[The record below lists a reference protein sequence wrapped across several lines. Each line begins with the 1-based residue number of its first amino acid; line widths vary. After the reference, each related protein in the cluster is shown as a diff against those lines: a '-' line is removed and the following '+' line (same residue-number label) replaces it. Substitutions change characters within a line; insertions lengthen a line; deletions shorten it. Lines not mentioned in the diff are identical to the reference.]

1 MRLLISF
8 AALLLSVVLLQLSSG
23 AIAPLDALSGF
34 KVGFSKSEIGL
45 LGSAHFLGFFIGC
58 WWCPR
63 MIGNIGHSR
72 AFAAFAAC
80 GAIAAIAHPML
91 IDPIA
96 WALMRVMT
104 GLCVAGC
111 FTVIEAWLQAKLTNE
126 IRGRVMGSYRVVDIG
141 TSAVAQLMIGVL
153 EPASYVSY
161 NLLAILCCACIFP
174 LTLTRSIAPEVPKT
188 PSLRPIRAAMTSP
201 LGVAGVMVAGVS
213 SSSLRMVGP
222 IYGQEIGLTQ
232 KDIGYFLATV
242 LIGGAL
248 AQFPVGYFADKYDRR
263 WVLIW
268 ISVLSI
274 AVCAALSLFGSTTQ
288 TTIFALAFA
297 FGFTTFPIYSVST
310 SHANDFATPEDRM
323 ELSASLLF
331 CYAIGAILSPVVAA
345 WIIENFGSSALFTF
359 IAMAHVFLVVFGI
372 YRMWARPTSEIR
384 VRYSYMP
391 RTSYYISR
399 LVKRRTLD
407 ED

>member
-1 MRLLISF
+1 
-8 AALLLSVVLLQLSSG
+8 
-23 AIAPLDALSGF
+23 
-34 KVGFSKSEIGL
+34 
-45 LGSAHFLGFFIGC
+45 
-58 WWCPR
+58 

-91 IDPIA
+91 IHPIA

-111 FTVIEAWLQAKLTNE
+111 FTVIESWLQARLTNE

-174 LTLTRSIAPEVPKT
+174 LTLTRASAPEVPKT
-188 PSLRPIRAAMTSP
+188 PSLRPLRAAMTSP

-242 LIGGAL
+242 LVGGAL
-248 AQFPVGYFADKYDRR
+248 AQFPVGYFADKFDRR

-268 ISVLSI
+268 ISVLSV
-274 AVCAALSLFGSTTQ
+274 AVCAALSLYGSATQ

-297 FGFTTFPIYSVST
+297 FGVTTFPIYSVST
-310 SHANDFATPEDRM
+310 SHANDFAAPEDRM

-331 CYAIGAILSPVVAA
+331 CYAVGAILSPVIAA

-359 IAMAHVFLVVFGI
+359 IAMAHVFLVIFGI
-372 YRMWARPTSEIR
+372 YRMWARPTSNVR
-384 VRYSYMP
+384 VGYSYMP
-391 RTSYYISR
+391 RTSYYIGR
-399 LVKRRTLD
+399 LMKRRTLE

>member
-1 MRLLISF
+1 
-8 AALLLSVVLLQLSSG
+8 
-23 AIAPLDALSGF
+23 
-34 KVGFSKSEIGL
+34 
-45 LGSAHFLGFFIGC
+45 
-58 WWCPR
+58 
-63 MIGNIGHSR
+63 
-72 AFAAFAAC
+72 
-80 GAIAAIAHPML
+80 
-91 IDPIA
+91 
-96 WALMRVMT
+96 
-104 GLCVAGC
+104 
-111 FTVIEAWLQAKLTNE
+111 
-126 IRGRVMGSYRVVDIG
+126 MGSYRVVDIG

-174 LTLTRSIAPEVPKT
+174 LTLTRSSAPEVPKT

-222 IYGQEIGLTQ
+222 IYGQEIGLSQ

-268 ISVLSI
+268 ISMLSI
-274 AVCAALSLFGSTTQ
+274 TVCAALSLYGSSTQ

-310 SHANDFATPEDRM
+310 SHANDFATPRRPHGTERLPVVLLCDRRDSQPRSRSM
-323 ELSASLLF
+323 DHRKLRFGCPVHLYRDGACLSGGVRHLPDVGTADLGSQGALQLYAAHLVLHLAIDEAADDRRGLSSPPTARTKRKTHLALLTDLRYMSAS
-331 CYAIGAILSPVVAA
+331 
-345 WIIENFGSSALFTF
+345 NN
-359 IAMAHVFLVVFGI
+359 
-372 YRMWARPTSEIR
+372 
-384 VRYSYMP
+384 
-391 RTSYYISR
+391 
-399 LVKRRTLD
+399 RRQYPWH
-407 ED
+407 EF